1 MSEHILVTDYLEE
14 FCEALRDQLVEDEE
28 RWGDE
33 WLRLSRDGQVT
44 RISLRLDDY
53 YNEWGKNS
61 GRVPFP
67 WLKAAGNIL
76 IGWIRDTY
84 PELSEHWQ

>member
-1 MSEHILVTDYLEE
+1 MSEYVLVTDYLED

-33 WLRLSRDGQVT
+33 WLKRPREGQAT
-44 RISLRLDDY
+44 RIYDRIHQYRFQQD
-53 YNEWGKNS
+53 
-61 GRVPFP
+61 VP
-67 WLKAAGNIL
+67 WLKIAGNAL

>member
-1 MSEHILVTDYLEE
+1 MSEYILVTDYLED

-33 WLRLSRDGQVT
+33 WLKKSRADQSH
-44 RISLRLDDY
+44 RIFDRIQDY
-53 YNEWGKNS
+53 YEDYLEGY
-61 GRVPFP
+61 RDMP
-67 WLKAAGNIL
+67 WLKIAGNAL
-76 IGWIRDTY
+76 IAWIRDTY